1 MNQKDQMIYMKAL
14 DATRKKHLKKQIML
28 KLGLERQNLQD
39 PQELLP
45 KLDKTS
51 ASVGM
56 LPNLAAT

>member
-1 MNQKDQMIYMKAL
+1 MIYMKAL